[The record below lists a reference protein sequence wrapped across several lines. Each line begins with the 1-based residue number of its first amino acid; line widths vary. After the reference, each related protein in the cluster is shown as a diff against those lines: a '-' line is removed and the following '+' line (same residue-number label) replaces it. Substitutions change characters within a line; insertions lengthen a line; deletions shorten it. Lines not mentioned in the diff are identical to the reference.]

1 MAAETLT
8 HRQFRRLLPTQLPGP
23 NPSRKIIITAG
34 FGEVGDI
41 HRVAI
46 LGRGEKLGANFAVQM
61 PQVDTHATPT
71 HTFNLRAFKTGET
84 PLILI
89 HESTVGQTGGI
100 ARSSKV
106 NATENGVG
114 AIIPEEGYELQ
125 LICVAAAATQA
136 AGPATAVVCMDLC
149 SYRDTGEI
157 TE

>member
-8 HRQFRRLLPTQLPGP
+8 HSQFRRLLPHALPGS
-23 NPSRKIIITAG
+23 NPSRKITITAG

-41 HRVAI
+41 HRIAI
-46 LGRGEKLGANFAVQM
+46 LGKGDKLGANFAVQIA
-61 PQVDTHATPT
+61 QIDSHATPT
-71 HTFNLRAFKTGET
+71 HTFNLRAFKTGEAA
-84 PLILI
+84 LILI

-114 AIIPEEGYELQ
+114 AIIPSEGYELQ
-125 LICVAAAATQA
+125 LICVAAAATQV
-136 AGPATAVVCMDLC
+136 AGPTTAVVCMDLC